1 MSDSK
6 IQCISLRGRSLL
18 TISMPGYR
26 IIWKTGT
33 LHTVSSIYLLF
44 LTSEFLSFCFKK
56 PIKGKKKKKRR
67 KLMRIL
73 MGVFPYPETLSN
85 EWEYMLS
92 LLYLKK
98 EYSPTYRGR
107 KVNSKTQ
114 LFTELPQPIFI
125 HKKSKIKCQTIVL
138 IIPRISPSFWL

>member
-33 LHTVSSIYLLF
+33 QRTF
-44 LTSEFLSFCFKK
+44 LSFTYFSNIWVLSFCFKK
-56 PIKGKKKKKRR
+56 PIKGKKKKRR

-85 EWEYMLS
+85 GWEYMLS
-92 LLYLKK
+92 LLYLKN

-107 KVNSKTQ
+107 RVNSKTQ

-138 IIPRISPSFWL
+138 IIPRISPASDFS